1 MNSKILLVALGL
13 TFTLLANAQR
23 TDTPVT
29 INLKDGKTIEAAHF
43 GQDKCG
49 TDNYSND
56 YVLIRGKYMNTLT
69 EIKDYTDIQKIVF
82 IGYKE
87 KPVAS
92 VGNEKGKVELT
103 KKDGVTVTLEE
114 AEISMSCY
122 GVGDMYNTIVV
133 KIINPLTNQSAEQI
147 IETKNIQ
154 SVIFK

>member
-1 MNSKILLVALGL
+1 MNLNLFLTAIGL
-13 TFTLLANAQR
+13 AFAFMAGAQR
-23 TDTPVT
+23 TDVPVT

-56 YVLIRGKYMNTLT
+56 YVLIRGMYMNTLT
-69 EIKDYTDIQKIVF
+69 EIKEYRDIEKIVL

-92 VGNEKGKVELT
+92 VGNEKGKVQIT
-103 KKDGVTVTLEE
+103 KKNGVSVTLDD
-114 AEISMSCY
+114 AEVIMSCY

-133 KIINPLTNQSAEQI
+133 KIINPLTNQSAEQV
-147 IETKNIQ
+147 IETRNIS
-154 SVIFK
+154 SVVFK

>member
-1 MNSKILLVALGL
+1 MNSKILFISCGL
-13 TFTLLANAQR
+13 AIVLFANAQR
-23 TDTPVT
+23 TDIPAT
-29 INLKDGKTIEAAHF
+29 IILKDGKSVEAAHF

-56 YVLIRGKYMNTLT
+56 YVLIRGQYMNTLT
-69 EIKDYTDIQKIVF
+69 EMKDYSDIEKIIL
-82 IGYKE
+82 IGYKD

-92 VGNEKGKVELT
+92 VGNEKGRIEII
-103 KKDGVTVTLEE
+103 KKNGVSVTLEE

-122 GVGDMYNTIVV
+122 GVGDMYNTIII
-133 KIINPLTNQSAEQI
+133 KIINPLTNQAAEQI

>member
-1 MNSKILLVALGL
+1 MNPKILLTFWGITIGL
-13 TFTLLANAQR
+13 FTIAQQV
-23 TDTPVT
+23 DVPVI
-29 INLKDGKTIEAAHF
+29 INLKDGKSIEAAHF

-49 TDNYSND
+49 TDNFSND
-56 YVLIRGKYMNTLT
+56 YVLIRGKYMNALT
-69 EIKDYTDIQKIVF
+69 EIKDYSDIEKIVL

-92 VGNEKGKVELT
+92 IGNEKGKVQLT
-103 KKDGVTVTLEE
+103 KKNGVAVTLEE

-154 SVIFK
+154 SIIFK